1 MKNDWEKSPNDQKEE
16 AFYAS
21 DETKGRAKAKRFVY
35 EVDKRFVVESR
46 HKEVYNQLFQFML
59 EWSCKRKFETLEL
72 AQKYVNKL
80 KREAYSDRKEFR
92 IIELREGTEHVVD
105 QG

>member
-1 MKNDWEKSPNDQKEE
+1 MKNDWEKSPNDRKEE

-21 DETKGRAKAKRFVY
+21 DETKAKAKPKK
-35 EVDKRFVVESR
+35 VDKPFVVESR
-46 HKEVYNQLFQFML
+46 HKKVINPVFHFML

-92 IIELREGTEHVVD
+92 ITIEGN
-105 QG
+105 